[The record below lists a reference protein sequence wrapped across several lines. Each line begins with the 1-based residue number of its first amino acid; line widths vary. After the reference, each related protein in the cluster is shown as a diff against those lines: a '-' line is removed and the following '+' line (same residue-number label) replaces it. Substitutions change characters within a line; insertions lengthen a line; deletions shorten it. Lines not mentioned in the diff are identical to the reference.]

1 MLYIIEVGRAK
12 HEEYA
17 VVDCKNI
24 MEAENFGELNR
35 SIMEYKYAFVEAPS
49 RSELAYAKYGR
60 PLSMLD
66 KDEMTAI
73 EDILEEYL
81 DEEFYYDI
89 NVYDENNPEHRRVFE
104 LQDRIPFGKG
114 DII

>member
-12 HEEYA
+12 HEEYR

-24 MEAENFGELNR
+24 IEAEFFGELNR
-35 SIMEYKYAFVEAPS
+35 SIMEYKYAFVDAPS

-73 EDILEEYL
+73 EDIIEEYL
-81 DEEFYYDI
+81 DEEFYYGI
-89 NVYDENNPEHRRVFE
+89 NVYDENNPEHRKIFE
-104 LQDRIPFGKG
+104 LQDRIPFGK
-114 DII
+114 DYII

>member
-1 MLYIIEVGRAK
+1 MEVGRAK
-12 HEEYA
+12 HEEYR

-24 MEAENFGELNR
+24 IEAEFFGELNR
-35 SIMEYKYAFVEAPS
+35 SIMEYKYAFVDAPS

-73 EDILEEYL
+73 EDIIEEYL

-89 NVYDENNPEHRRVFE
+89 NVYDENNPEHRKIFE
-104 LQDRIPFGKG
+104 LQDRIPFGK
-114 DII
+114 DYII

>member
-17 VVDCKNI
+17 VVNCDNA
-24 MEAENFGELNR
+24 MEAGDFGELNR

-60 PLSMLD
+60 PLSMLN
-66 KDEMTAI
+66 KDETTAI
-73 EDILEEYL
+73 ENIIEEYL
-81 DEEFYYDI
+81 DEEFYYNI
-89 NVYDENNPEHRRVFE
+89 NVYDENNPEHRRIFE
-104 LQDRIPFGKG
+104 LQDRIPFGK
-114 DII
+114 DNII

>member
-1 MLYIIEVGRAK
+1 MLYVVEVGRNK
-12 HEEYA
+12 HEEK
-17 VVDCKNI
+17 VVVACDNI

-35 SIMEYKYAFVEAPS
+35 SIMEYEYAFVEAPS

-66 KDEMTAI
+66 KNEMAAI
-73 EDILEEYL
+73 EDIIEEYL
-81 DEEFYYDI
+81 DEEFYYNIDA
-89 NVYDENNPEHRRVFE
+89 YDENNPEHCRIFK
-104 LQDRIPFGKG
+104 LQDRVPFGKG